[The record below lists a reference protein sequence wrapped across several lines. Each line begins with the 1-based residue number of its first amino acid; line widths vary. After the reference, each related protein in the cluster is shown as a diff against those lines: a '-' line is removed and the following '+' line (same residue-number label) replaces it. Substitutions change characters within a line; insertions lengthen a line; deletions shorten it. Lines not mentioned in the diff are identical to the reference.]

1 MCSERGMRDTAKS
14 KAGKGKIGGEGVLEK
29 RAKKVKK
36 KC

>member
-1 MCSERGMRDTAKS
+1 VSDTAKS
-14 KAGKGKIGGEGVLEK
+14 KAWKGKIEGGGALEK

>member
-1 MCSERGMRDTAKS
+1 VGDTAKS
-14 KAGKGKIGGEGVLEK
+14 KAGKGKIGGGGVLEK